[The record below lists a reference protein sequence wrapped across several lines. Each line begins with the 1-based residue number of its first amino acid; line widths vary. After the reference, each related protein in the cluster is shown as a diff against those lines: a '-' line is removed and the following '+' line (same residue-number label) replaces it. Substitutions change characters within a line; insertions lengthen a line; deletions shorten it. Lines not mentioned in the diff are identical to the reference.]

1 MDITGIF
8 KAILSY
14 DQEQTSGRF
23 EGLRPGESLTGKV
36 LRVEADGRLLI
47 DLGRFR
53 ALAQV
58 NIPAQPGQR
67 LNLKVETV
75 GDPIHFRLQQHAD
88 ASAARPVPEMAPTLI
103 FKPAELQLVAKTIAR
118 LVGRVPLS
126 AQAQTMADSGKPVA
140 VEPFSDLF
148 NSRGDVAA
156 VGVVKSAMQSNSAV
170 RPIEQ
175 SLMQLGILLARPS
188 IDAPVQ
194 QWVKV
199 LRTHLEDNGHLFEA
213 RLAHVLESAHQG
225 GEKVA
230 ELALQGI
237 LRHDLKPQLLT
248 LRSFLS
254 ASDDQV
260 AAALAQGADAQEV
273 AMLRQAVDRLL
284 GHIEQQQ
291 QRGIQR
297 SGDGDTYQVF
307 AHLLPVKENAESVR
321 IKIYYPRK
329 RLGGQEREPHRI
341 ALLLTMDRL
350 GSVRAD
356 ISMVGRLL
364 SVRFFVEDQ
373 SVCDIFDQH
382 THLIDDLLAGY
393 FEQVDVAAFV
403 SREKIDQFEGE
414 DLTGVPV
421 GKVDVTI

>member
-8 KAILSY
+8 KAILSP
-14 DQEQTSGRF
+14 DQEQASGRF

-53 ALAQV
+53 ALAQA
-58 NIPAQPGQR
+58 NIPVQPGQR
-67 LNLKVETV
+67 LNLIVETV
-75 GDPIHFRLQQHAD
+75 GDPIHLRLHQPAD
-88 ASAARPVPEMAPTLI
+88 APAARPVPQMAPTLM
-103 FKPAELQLVAKTIAR
+103 FKPAELQLIAKTIDK
-118 LVGRVPLS
+118 LVGRLPLS
-126 AQAQTMADSGKPVA
+126 AQNQTMADSLKPAA
-140 VEPFSDLF
+140 VESFPDVF
-148 NSRGDVAA
+148 NSRGDVTAL
-156 VGVVKSAMQSNSAV
+156 GVAKGTLQANSAL
-170 RPIEQ
+170 RTIEQ
-175 SLMQLGILLARPS
+175 SLAQLGVLLAKPS

-194 QWVKV
+194 QWVEV
-199 LRTHLEDNGHLFEA
+199 LRTHLEDHGHLFET
-213 RLAHVLESAHQG
+213 RLAHVLESARQG
-225 GEKVA
+225 GEKGTEPVLKA
-230 ELALQGI
+230 V

-260 AAALAQGADAQEV
+260 VAALARRADAQEV

-284 GHIEQQQ
+284 GHVEQQQ

-307 AHLLPVKENAESVR
+307 AHLLPVKEDAEPVR

-329 RLGGQEREPHRI
+329 RAGGQEREPHRI

-356 ISMVGRLL
+356 IAMVGRLL
-364 SVRFFVEDQ
+364 SVRFFVEDR
-373 SVCDIFDQH
+373 SVCDLFDH
-382 THLIDDLLAGY
+382 HLHLIDELLAG
-393 FEQVDVAAFV
+393 FFDQIDVAAFV

-414 DLTGVPV
+414 DLTGVPA

>member
-8 KAILSY
+8 KAILSP
-14 DQEQTSGRF
+14 DQEQISGPF

-53 ALAQV
+53 ALAQA

-67 LNLKVETV
+67 LNLIVETV
-75 GDPIHFRLQQHAD
+75 GDPIHLRLQQQAD
-88 ASAARPVPEMAPTLI
+88 ASAARPVPEMAPTFM
-103 FKPAELQLVAKTIAR
+103 FKPAELQLIAKTIAR
-118 LVGRVPLS
+118 LVGRVPMP
-126 AQAQTMADSGKPVA
+126 AQTQTLADSGKPVA
-140 VEPFSDLF
+140 VEPLPEGF
-148 NSRGDVAA
+148 NSRGNLPAL
-156 VGVVKSAMQSNSAV
+156 GVVKGAVQANSAV

-175 SLMQLGILLARPS
+175 SLLQLGVFLAKPS

-194 QWVKV
+194 QWVEV
-199 LRTHLEDNGHLFEA
+199 LRSHVEDNGHLFET

-225 GEKVA
+225 AEKGA
-230 ELALQGI
+230 EPALQGV

-248 LRSFLS
+248 LKSFLS

-260 AAALAQGADAQEV
+260 VAALAQRADAQEV

-284 GHIEQQQ
+284 GHVEQQQ

-297 SGDGDTYQVF
+297 SGDGDTFQVF
-307 AHLLPVKENAESVR
+307 AHLLPVKEDAEPVR

-329 RLGGQEREPHRI
+329 RAGGQEREPHRI

-356 ISMVGRLL
+356 IAMVGRLL
-364 SVRFFVEDQ
+364 SVRFFVEDR
-373 SVCDIFDQH
+373 SVCDIFDH
-382 THLIDDLLAGY
+382 HLHLIDELLAGY
-393 FEQVDVAAFV
+393 FDQVDVAAFV
-403 SREKIDQFEGE
+403 SKEKIDQFEGE
-414 DLTGVPV
+414 DLTGVPAC
-421 GKVDVTI
+421 KVDVTI